1 MLLHIVSLFLYALSL
16 IESIE
21 NEKALDRQE
30 AIFYIEIQ
38 GKDLMYDEVSYAIK
52 YQHRIL
58 QITQRKLYHQGK
70 IIKEHTNL
78 LTPELIRSIL
88 EQWTKSDLVRQIA
101 LGQKQI
107 SLLEQKNRTYTQYEI
122 FLNLS
127 LLKTAQ
133 EDLKIFEKDIDFETW
148 IKAFAGILDQIKS
161 EHLFWYFENL
171 ELIKSQ
177 TLIDQIWQLVDAL
190 SVENLSENPRYS
202 YFIDERFTNQMA
214 KNKVDLK
221 VDRPAVLIL
230 DHVPYGEIQEQLIF
244 ELAQGPHHFKLCPKD
259 QSECFDYDV
268 HMIAKH
274 QLKLNLTLK

>member
-1 MLLHIVSLFLYALSL
+1 MLLYIVSLFLSALSL

-21 NEKALDRQE
+21 NEKNLDRQE

-38 GKDLMYDEVSYAIK
+38 GKGLIYDEVSYAIK

-70 IIKEHTNL
+70 IIKEHTHL
-78 LTPELIRSIL
+78 LTPERTRTIL
-88 EQWTKSDLVRQIA
+88 EQFTLSDIFKQRA
-101 LGQKQI
+101 LAQKQI
-107 SLLEQKNRTYTQYEI
+107 SLAQKNRSYTQYEI
-122 FLNLS
+122 FLNRS

-133 EDLKIFEKDIDFETW
+133 EDLKIFEKEADFETW
-148 IKAFAGILDQIKS
+148 IKALMVGILDQSKS

-171 ELIKSQ
+171 ELMKSQ
-177 TLIDQIWQLVDAL
+177 NLVDQIWQLVDLL
-190 SVENLSENPRYS
+190 SLENLSEDPRYS
-202 YFIDERFTNQMA
+202 YFIDERFTKQMA

-221 VDRPAVLIL
+221 VDRPAVFIL
-230 DHVPYGEIQEQLIF
+230 DHVPYGEIHEQLLF

-268 HMIAKH
+268 QMTSKH